1 MVVNISQENN
11 KYAKEKIII
20 KIFLMI
26 IFLSNILIYNVAP
39 YLGYQICEKFVILCD
54 SYFYVKFF
62 FFSWIFVPLFS
73 IFFIKKYYNK
83 WRILMLLTLI
93 FSILNLLR
101 DPLYNDYLLIGPR
114 PTTIYIYIISTVVS
128 IFYIYKERRWGV
140 FKR

>member
-1 MVVNISQENN
+1 MKNILN
-11 KYAKEKIII
+11 KKEEREKMII
-20 KIFLMI
+20 KIVLI
-26 IFLSNILIYNVAP
+26 IILICHIVVYNIMP

-54 SYFYVKFF
+54 GYFYVKFF

>member
-1 MVVNISQENN
+1 MKNILNKKEEREKMVIKIVL
-11 KYAKEKIII
+11 III
-20 KIFLMI
+20 LICHI
-26 IFLSNILIYNVAP
+26 VVYNIMP

-54 SYFYVKFF
+54 GYFYVKFF